1 MIFNKGK
8 LITLTCIISSGKKL
22 DDTYV
27 KNDNC
32 RQESIM
38 GKRIKYSG
46 GGMYKGIFF
55 LITTSLLWGTS
66 FPFIKII
73 VTHISDYTYTWLRSL
88 FALAGLSPYVIYYL
102 VRLRRNK
109 GLYRIFIFS
118 VRGGLLAGIAYA
130 LGLWLQGL
138 GTRYTLASNSAFIT
152 GLSIVFVHLYTALI
166 VKKYHWTL
174 ALSLLLSI
182 SGLYFLTI
190 PSTGFNIGDLLVLVG
205 AFMWALQV
213 IVIDKYS
220 SSNPFILTFFEM
232 MPALLFIIPDTIYYK
247 LEIPQGTHLYMI
259 IYLALVCSDTA
270 FALQVYG
277 QRYISPALASII
289 FLLEPVFASI
299 FAYIIINE
307 VLNIQQII
315 GAILIL
321 LAMFIASTKKS
332 VIEKS
337 YTSN

>member
-1 MIFNKGK
+1 MGIERHSTSRGILV
-8 LITLTCIISSGKKL
+8 LIL
-22 DDTYV
+22 
-27 KNDNC
+27 
-32 RQESIM
+32 
-38 GKRIKYSG
+38 
-46 GGMYKGIFF
+46 
-55 LITTSLLWGTS
+55 TSLLWGTS
-66 FPFIKII
+66 FPVIKIL

-88 FALAGLSPYVIYYL
+88 FAILGLAPYTVYYYI
-102 VRLRRNK
+102 VKARASK
-109 GLYRIFIFS
+109 SYYQDFIHS
-118 VRGGLLAGIAYA
+118 LHGGLLAGVSYA

-138 GTRYTLASNSAFIT
+138 GTRYTTASNSAFIT
-152 GLSIVFVHLYTALI
+152 GLSIVFVHLYSALV

-213 IVIDKYS
+213 IVVDKYS

-232 MPALLFIIPDTIYYK
+232 LPALLFIIPDIVYLK
-247 LEIPQGTHLYMI
+247 LEIPQGIHLYMI
-259 IYLALVCSDTA
+259 VYLALICSDTA

-277 QRYISPALASII
+277 QRYVSPALASIV

-307 VLNIQQII
+307 VLNIQQVI

-321 LAMFIASTKKS
+321 SAMFIASTKKS

-337 YTSN
+337 YINN